1 MSAAKRIDA
10 SLSTATVAAVAKDV
24 IAPFRSP
31 SADWNAPT
39 ISVNESKAAGSVLEI
54 TKSTLVFNESSAD
67 SARAISVDNAA
78 SIEASATLIA
88 AATDSSPTIRKD
100 ASASMLFC
108 NEVSATIA
116 RDSSASTSASRLAT
130 SVERLAASDSSP
142 ATREEASAE
151 SAAFITFSRDTSADF
166 LSDTSLLMNIMRL
179 DTSVDITSDTFVSMD
194 VTTDCKPS
202 ISATTIPTGAV
213 ICALSNI
220 KSDCLFKT
228 ILVSAIF
235 FRF

>member
-1 MSAAKRIDA
+1 M
-10 SLSTATVAAVAKDV
+10 
-24 IAPFRSP
+24 
-31 SADWNAPT
+31 
-39 ISVNESKAAGSVLEI
+39 
-54 TKSTLVFNESSAD
+54 FNEDSAD
-67 SARAISVDNAA
+67 SARATSVDNAVL
-78 SIEASATLIA
+78 IEASAVDIA
-88 AATDSSPTIRKD
+88 AATDSSPTTRRD

-116 RDSSASTSASRLAT
+116 RDSSASTSAIRLAT
-130 SVERLAASDSSP
+130 SVERSAASDSSP
-142 ATREEASAE
+142 DILACACATKSNLIDSSPDKR
-151 SAAFITFSRDTSADF
+151 FSTSA
-166 LSDTSLLMNIMRL
+166 
-179 DTSVDITSDTFVSMD
+179 DITSDTFVSMD

-235 FRF
+235 LYFKIYGFNVTLFH

>member
-1 MSAAKRIDA
+1 M
-10 SLSTATVAAVAKDV
+10 
-24 IAPFRSP
+24 
-31 SADWNAPT
+31 
-39 ISVNESKAAGSVLEI
+39 
-54 TKSTLVFNESSAD
+54 FNEDSAD
-67 SARAISVDNAA
+67 SARATSVDNAVL
-78 SIEASATLIA
+78 IEASAVDIA
-88 AATDSSPTIRKD
+88 AATDSSPTTRKD

-116 RDSSASTSASRLAT
+116 RDSSASTSAIRLAT
-130 SVERLAASDSSP
+130 SVERLAASELSP
-142 ATREEASAE
+142 ATREDTSVEKFWATLSSNTDK
-151 SAAFITFSRDTSADF
+151 SAATDASPDT
-166 LSDTSLLMNIMRL
+166 RL
-179 DTSVDITSDTFVSMD
+179 DTSVDITSVTFVSMD

-235 FRF
+235 LYFKIYGFNVTLFH